1 MRGAAVISTGWER
14 TGVVL
19 KTVEIGR
26 RETVRVS
33 GRVLIINLLRHDG
46 RGRRV
51 RHGRRGYHEGES
63 ALSRRRSR
71 DWGVIGT
78 RHWRGHGWKTGRH
91 WERVSHLVVGVRGPN
106 WAGWERALC

>member
-33 GRVLIINLLRHDG
+33 
-46 RGRRV
+46 RRV
-51 RHGRRGYHEGES
+51 PS
-63 ALSRRRSR
+63 
-71 DWGVIGT
+71 
-78 RHWRGHGWKTGRH
+78 
-91 WERVSHLVVGVRGPN
+91 VVDNVMVFSSGNVEVMK
-106 WAGWERALC
+106 ASSLK

>member
-33 GRVLIINLLRHDG
+33 RRVLIINLLRHDG
-46 RGRRV
+46 RCSG
-51 RHGRRGYHEGES
+51 
-63 ALSRRRSR
+63 
-71 DWGVIGT
+71 DWGVVGT

-91 WERVSHLVVGVRGPN
+91 RERVSHLVVGVRGPN